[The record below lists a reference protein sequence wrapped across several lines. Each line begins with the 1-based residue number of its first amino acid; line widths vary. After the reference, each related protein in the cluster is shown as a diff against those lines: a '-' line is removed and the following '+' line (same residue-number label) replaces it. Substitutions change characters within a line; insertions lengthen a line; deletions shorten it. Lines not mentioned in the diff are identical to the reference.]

1 MGAPAAD
8 KEALEVRLSK
18 LVCAGEIELADAW
31 AAIVL
36 Y

>member
-18 LVCAGEIELADAW
+18 LVCAGEELADAW